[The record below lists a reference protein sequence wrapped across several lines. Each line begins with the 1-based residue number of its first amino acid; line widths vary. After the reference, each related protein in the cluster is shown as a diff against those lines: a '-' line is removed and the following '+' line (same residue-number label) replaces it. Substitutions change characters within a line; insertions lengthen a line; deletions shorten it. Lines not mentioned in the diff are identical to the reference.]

1 MRRGSLENFQKHKSL
16 LRTNCACSSD
26 SELDSWIDRFILDF
40 ATLSSSEELMLF
52 GLAIVMD
59 EFSLL
64 LSRLLLLLTLEVV
77 SIGLYFVS
85 IDLVAMEE

>member
-1 MRRGSLENFQKHKSL
+1 
-16 LRTNCACSSD
+16 
-26 SELDSWIDRFILDF
+26 
-40 ATLSSSEELMLF
+40 MLF

-64 LSRLLLLLTLEVV
+64 FSRLLLLLTLEVV

-85 IDLVAMEE
+85 IDLVAMEERLQKVCISKVHHCYVYSVLYQ